1 MCTYISIIHTCRLK
15 QPMAL
20 YYQTPHCIFIFVC
33 VRFDTMAATQ
43 MKNKIDDVQDEVS
56 TYYPLT
62 VAILTCGTSCGSY
75 KTLLNRIEPLDNW
88 NWLDVA
94 KALQKRSAED
104 GGVLQNQN
112 GLHDN
117 TILQVYSQ
125 AEFAKT
131 VTDILGDVAFG
142 VGGEDDAVGRGMV
155 ITAHKAFHRVDVVAR
170 TVFEL
175 LNEVTRMT
183 CS

>member
-1 MCTYISIIHTCRLK
+1 
-15 QPMAL
+15 
-20 YYQTPHCIFIFVC
+20 
-33 VRFDTMAATQ
+33 MAATQ
-43 MKNKIDDVQDEVS
+43 VKDEVDDVQDEVS
-56 TYYPLT
+56 TYYPIT
-62 VAILTCGTSCGSY
+62 VAILTCGASCGSCR
-75 KTLLNRIEPLDNW
+75 TLLNRIEPLDNW
-88 NWLDVA
+88 NWFDVA

-131 VTDILGDVAFG
+131 VTDILGEVAYG
-142 VGGEDDAVGRGMV
+142 VGGDDYAVGRGLV
-155 ITAHKAFHRVDVVAR
+155 ITAHKAFHRVDVAAR
-170 TVFEL
+170 SVFEM